1 MSPNI
6 YIHYRKG
13 IYTFQQ
19 MSVYSTKID
28 IFESLSSSLSNKND
42 VEKMNKV
49 GRFASQ
55 FLVFPHDNE
64 RMRAL
69 IVTHAKEPP
78 SRKASIKAAQK
89 EI

>member
-13 IYTFQQ
+13 IYTLTFQQ

-28 IFESLSSSLSNKND
+28 IFESVSSSLSNKND
-42 VEKMNKV
+42 VEKMNEV

-64 RMRAL
+64 R
-69 IVTHAKEPP
+69 K
-78 SRKASIKAAQK
+78 SIPFGTIEKGLYK
-89 EI
+89 NE

>member
-6 YIHYRKG
+6 YIHYRKS

-28 IFESLSSSLSNKND
+28 IFESVSSSISNKND

-64 RMRAL
+64 R
-69 IVTHAKEPP
+69 K
-78 SRKASIKAAQK
+78 SISFVQ
-89 EI
+89 